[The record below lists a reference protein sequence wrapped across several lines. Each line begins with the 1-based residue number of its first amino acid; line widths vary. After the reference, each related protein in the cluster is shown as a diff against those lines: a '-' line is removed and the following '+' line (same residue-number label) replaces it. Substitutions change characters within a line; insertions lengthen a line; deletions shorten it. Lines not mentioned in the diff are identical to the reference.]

1 MSQIKNKDQI
11 LIMRKGGK
19 ILAEAL
25 EYMQSI
31 TKVGISTLEIDTK
44 VQEFFAQKKV
54 KPAFLGYYGFTG
66 AVCISINEEIIHG
79 VPKKDKFV
87 EDGDIVS
94 LDCGLILEDL
104 YLDAARSFGVGEIS
118 EEANLL
124 IERTKKSFYK
134 GLSVIKDGATVG
146 DYGYAVENY
155 LSQFNYGIIRD
166 YAGHGIG
173 SSLHENPNIPNYGN
187 KGEGVVLREGMT
199 IALEPM
205 VTLGSEDVYV
215 DTDDE
220 WTVISDDHSLSAHHE
235 NTILVTKN
243 GVEILTII

>member
-1 MSQIKNKDQI
+1 MVQIKNKLQI
-11 LIMRKGGK
+11 EVMRRGGK

-25 EYMQSI
+25 EYMESI
-31 TKVGISTLEIDTK
+31 TNQGVSTLEIDTK
-44 VQEFFAQKKV
+44 VQEFFKQKKV
-54 KPAFLGYYGFTG
+54 KPAFLGYHGFIG

-79 VPKKDKFV
+79 VPKQDKIV
-87 EDGDIVS
+87 QEGDIVS
-94 LDCGLILEDL
+94 LDCGLILEGL

-118 EEANLL
+118 EAANLL

-134 GLSVIKDGATVG
+134 GISTIKDESTVG
-146 DYGYAVENY
+146 DYGYAVEKY

-173 SSLHENPNIPNYGN
+173 EALHEDPNIPNYGV
-187 KGEGVVLREGMT
+187 KGQGFILREGMT

-205 VTLGSEDVYV
+205 VTLGSEEIYV
-215 DTDDE
+215 DSDDE
-220 WTVISDDHSLSAHHE
+220 WTVISDDHSLSAHYE
-235 NTILVTKN
+235 NTVLVTKN

>member
-1 MSQIKNKDQI
+1 MSQIKDKSQI
-11 LIMRKGGK
+11 DIMRRGGK
-19 ILAEAL
+19 ILAESL

-31 TKVGISTLEIDTK
+31 TKKGISTLEIDIK
-44 VQEFFAQKKV
+44 LQEFFKQKKV

-79 VPKKDKFV
+79 VPKKDKIV
-87 EDGDIVS
+87 QSGDIVS
-94 LDCGLILEDL
+94 LDCGLILEGL
-104 YLDAARSFGVGEIS
+104 YLDAARSFGVDNIS
-118 EEANLL
+118 SEANLL

-134 GLSVIKDGATVG
+134 GIATIKDGATVG
-146 DYGYAVENY
+146 DYGYAVEKY

-173 SSLHENPNIPNYGN
+173 ESLHQEPNIPNYGQKN
-187 KGEGVVLREGMT
+187 QGFVLKEGMT

-205 VTLGSEDVYV
+205 VTLGSEDIYI
-215 DTDDE
+215 DADDD
-220 WTVISDDHSLSAHHE
+220 WTVITDDHSLSAHYE
-235 NTILVTKN
+235 NTVLVTKK

>member
-1 MSQIKNKDQI
+1 MSNIKDKSQID
-11 LIMRKGGK
+11 IMRRGGK

-25 EYMQSI
+25 SYMQSI
-31 TKVGISTLEIDTK
+31 TKIGIATIEIDIK
-44 VQEFFAQKKV
+44 VQEFFKQKKV

-79 VPKKDKFV
+79 LPKSNKFIQ
-87 EDGDIVS
+87 DGDIVS
-94 LDCGLILEDL
+94 LDCGLILDNL
-104 YLDAARSFGVGEIS
+104 YLDAARSFGVGKIS
-118 EEANLL
+118 EESNLL

-134 GLSVIKDGATVG
+134 GISTIKDGSTVG
-146 DYGYAVENY
+146 DYGYAVEKY

-173 SSLHENPNIPNYGN
+173 EALHQEPNIPNYGQKN
-187 KGEGVVLREGMT
+187 QGFVFKEGMT

-205 VTLGSEDVYV
+205 VTLGSEDIYI
-215 DTDDE
+215 DADDE
-220 WTVISDDHSLSAHHE
+220 WTVITDDHSLSSHYE
-235 NTILVTKN
+235 NTVLVTKN